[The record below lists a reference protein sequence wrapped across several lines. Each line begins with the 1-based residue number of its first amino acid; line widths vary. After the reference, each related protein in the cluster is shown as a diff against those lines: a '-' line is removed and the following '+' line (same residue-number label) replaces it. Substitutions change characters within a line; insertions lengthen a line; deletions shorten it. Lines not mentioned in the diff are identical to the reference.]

1 MMDKDYLYQ
10 IDIREWIER
19 GLDADI
25 MVPVSGNKIDK
36 KYDIYLQSFLLP
48 LNEVENDMENDTYN
62 AHTLMPGITVYGS
75 WEDDEKVYHRWGNDN
90 GYEPLVIKREYNG
103 VATDSIEIVEEFRLL
118 FNLYFN
124 SQKNEYIDVSNGEG
138 ITVVKMNDNGYVTIH
153 KRYLKTYL
161 AVKEKVLMIHI
172 DSRCVS
178 IDNSEKIKEDG
189 LVYRNSENTIFYAL
203 NIGNTSTGLKRK
215 NYSIIYAKNVV
226 SGCSLCDSN
235 IWPYNEEK
243 TYVDFII
250 GIDEN
255 GKEIRHTCNPKELNN
270 YFGANPTAPHYL
282 TPVYF
287 DSAVLNKYYSKPE
300 IYKVE
305 DGIIRCGVLWSLYI
319 DNSNSDYVSA
329 YLGDL
334 GRDLPSEAEQHYWR
348 GFNKS
353 IGGKLSKTKIKRD
366 FMCIASDSE
375 SPDFVFKKAYTRLNR
390 VFTEKYGCGTGGM
403 LSTSYNFI
411 KRYNPTADVRLF
423 GQEINPESYAICLA
437 EMLIKGQNA
446 ENICYQDTMKKDRFA
461 ETKMRFVIENPPFG
475 TPWGGKD
482 AAEGVEK
489 AVNDEYA
496 KGFEGRWGAGLPG
509 SGDMQMLFLQSA
521 IDKMDDN
528 FGRAA
533 IIENGSPLF
542 SGGTASGESQI
553 RRWMLENDLI
563 EAIIALPTDLFYNTG
578 IATYIWVLSKN
589 KRAERKGKIQ
599 LIDASS
605 FFHKLRKALGDKKN
619 EISPED
625 RSTVTKL
632 YAEFAENEYC
642 KIYDNEEF
650 IYREYTVMQPLQRS
664 YAITEERIEAM
675 LSKGALSSLYDQA
688 KVNELENA
696 EELTGKEQKKL
707 ESFQNN
713 QALYDEIITTLK
725 AVTSEQ
731 VYNSPTEFMPVLT
744 KALASATSDKKLLDK
759 IANGLSIM
767 DKNAEIQRDRKGRII
782 YDKETKDTE
791 LVKWE
796 ESIEDYMA
804 REVLPHIPD
813 AAAFFEEDLGKKKPV
828 IKTGAEIPFTRY
840 FYKYQASTP
849 SEELETKFMELE
861 FSVSKRVAKL
871 FE

>member
-62 AHTLMPGITVYGS
+62 AHTLVPGITVYGS

-172 DSRCVS
+172 DSRRVS

-189 LVYRNSENTIFYAL
+189 LAYRNSENTIFYAL

-270 YFGANPTAPHYL
+270 YFGENPTAPHYL

-390 VFTEKYGCGTGGM
+390 VFTEKYGWPLFLSLTEQDAYNFETLRVPVNNSIAEMDMLVLSLVKILIDSLNEKSISKRLTGNYEKLVGSISKIEAWLCESNIENYNEHIKFLRNLQELRSSGTGH
-403 LSTSYNFI
+403 
-411 KRYNPTADVRLF
+411 
-423 GQEINPESYAICLA
+423 
-437 EMLIKGQNA
+437 
-446 ENICYQDTMKKDRFA
+446 
-461 ETKMRFVIENPPFG
+461 
-475 TPWGGKD
+475 
-482 AAEGVEK
+482 
-489 AVNDEYA
+489 
-496 KGFEGRWGAGLPG
+496 
-509 SGDMQMLFLQSA
+509 
-521 IDKMDDN
+521 
-528 FGRAA
+528 
-533 IIENGSPLF
+533 
-542 SGGTASGESQI
+542 
-553 RRWMLENDLI
+553 
-563 EAIIALPTDLFYNTG
+563 
-578 IATYIWVLSKN
+578 
-589 KRAERKGKIQ
+589 RKGKGYQKITK
-599 LIDASS
+599 
-605 FFHKLRKALGDKKN
+605 KLDVKKEN
-619 EISPED
+619 
-625 RSTVTKL
+625 
-632 YAEFAENEYC
+632 YAETFSCLLKDATN
-642 KIYDNEEF
+642 F
-650 IYREYTVMQPLQRS
+650 
-664 YAITEERIEAM
+664 
-675 LSKGALSSLYDQA
+675 
-688 KVNELENA
+688 
-696 EELTGKEQKKL
+696 LT
-707 ESFQNN
+707 
-713 QALYDEIITTLK
+713 
-725 AVTSEQ
+725 
-731 VYNSPTEFMPVLT
+731 
-744 KALASATSDKKLLDK
+744 
-759 IANGLSIM
+759 
-767 DKNAEIQRDRKGRII
+767 
-782 YDKETKDTE
+782 
-791 LVKWE
+791 
-796 ESIEDYMA
+796 
-804 REVLPHIPD
+804 
-813 AAAFFEEDLGKKKPV
+813 
-828 IKTGAEIPFTRY
+828 
-840 FYKYQASTP
+840 
-849 SEELETKFMELE
+849 FMELNIE
-861 FSVSKRVAKL
+861 NLK
-871 FE
+871 

>member
-390 VFTEKYGCGTGGM
+390 VFTEKYGWPLF
-403 LSTSYNFI
+403 LSLTEQDAYNFEILRVPVNNSITEMDMLVLSLVKILIDSLNEKSISKRLTGNYEKLVGSISKIEAWLCESNIENYNEHI
-411 KRYNPTADVRLF
+411 KFLRNLQELRFTKRRPTEKDGGVLSLLASVKGCLTYFQNGARNLSFNYKHHKDEDKRPGDDDYTFENAIESVLTEFHLSREQIRYLKPIVMG
-423 GQEINPESYAICLA
+423 GQVKS
-437 EMLIKGQNA
+437 
-446 ENICYQDTMKKDRFA
+446 KKDKKDSNG
-461 ETKMRFVIENPPFG
+461 KMSLKYFDRSVYNRGFRYYDFIDDPNHSMRSEIQLFDFQDSP
-475 TPWGGKD
+475 
-482 AAEGVEK
+482 ERILLHLSEK
-489 AVNDEYA
+489 AQII
-496 KGFEGRWGAGLPG
+496 GI
-509 SGDMQMLFLQSA
+509 SA
-521 IDKMDDN
+521 
-528 FGRAA
+528 
-533 IIENGSPLF
+533 
-542 SGGTASGESQI
+542 TASI
-553 RRWMLENDLI
+553 
-563 EAIIALPTDLFYNTG
+563 
-578 IATYIWVLSKN
+578 V
-589 KRAERKGKIQ
+589 
-599 LIDASS
+599 
-605 FFHKLRKALGDKKN
+605 
-619 EISPED
+619 
-625 RSTVTKL
+625 
-632 YAEFAENEYC
+632 
-642 KIYDNEEF
+642 
-650 IYREYTVMQPLQRS
+650 
-664 YAITEERIEAM
+664 
-675 LSKGALSSLYDQA
+675 
-688 KVNELENA
+688 
-696 EELTGKEQKKL
+696 
-707 ESFQNN
+707 
-713 QALYDEIITTLK
+713 
-725 AVTSEQ
+725 
-731 VYNSPTEFMPVLT
+731 
-744 KALASATSDKKLLDK
+744 
-759 IANGLSIM
+759 
-767 DKNAEIQRDRKGRII
+767 
-782 YDKETKDTE
+782 
-791 LVKWE
+791 
-796 ESIEDYMA
+796 
-804 REVLPHIPD
+804 
-813 AAAFFEEDLGKKKPV
+813 
-828 IKTGAEIPFTRY
+828 
-840 FYKYQASTP
+840 
-849 SEELETKFMELE
+849 
-861 FSVSKRVAKL
+861 
-871 FE
+871 